1 MGSFYFILGVM
12 TIYVRNLEGEEY
24 TVQATTK
31 VDNEINGNQSI
42 SGDILHNQVNELFIK
57 DIERLWEIYDHDDVG
72 YKILT
77 LRKKGIGDRMKA
89 SFTAI
94 PLFDDY
100 MNTHSIMDDDGN
112 HYKYDGSMTAYKAF
126 SKIFDDTP
134 FDFVIVDDLSAV
146 EWENFGGGEPK
157 LETFKRCLERYKCEF
172 RRSGNTIYL
181 EKIVSRKTSIQYRH
195 RLNASDIVQEID
207 ASEQYT
213 AIKGYGNYG
222 ESQNSDDYRDA
233 KLIRDYVSPLAAIL
247 GKRYSPPV
255 MDGRLKNK
263 TELDNKLEEIIEES
277 LKISVTANIH
287 QLAEQEYPI
296 DKSQAGDFVFVTD
309 DRIEF
314 DEEVR
319 IVSQS
324 ITKDYTGKII
334 DANVTFGSEGLG
346 KRYQSNLNTAVKNIT
361 DVFEGRK
368 EVPLSSLDKRVQEI
382 SKIINGNTDSIF
394 EYNSNGVIGWNGDD
408 PNYMTRYV
416 GDAIGF
422 SKDGGETYGTA
433 MSAELGIVADYITT
447 GTLRAILV
455 EAVDIYGSY
464 IEGTEI
470 VSKEDDDHYIQ
481 LKGAEL
487 KSNGIHKREW
497 FGETSNDAVT
507 IGFRNGQLRARNH
520 DQEWSLFFNDWGI
533 STFSDGD
540 GNGYPGGNASGAF
553 EFHSYKYADFRGL
566 TIMSYGRIALE
577 SSNEDGARMYL
588 NPNGANVHVAD
599 ADDNYHGISASKFNQ
614 SSSIN
619 QKHDIKPFED
629 DALDIINSLQI
640 KEYKRK
646 TSGKQT
652 MHDKW
657 QVGILVEEAHPNLL
671 ADSESVDI
679 YSYLNHV
686 ARGLQQYHGQTEDRF
701 EVIEKRLSKLEGAA

>member
-1 MGSFYFILGVM
+1 M
-12 TIYVRNLEGEEY
+12 TIYVRSLEGEEY

-42 SGDILHNQVNELFIK
+42 SGDIAQNQVNEIFIK

-77 LRKKGIGDRMKA
+77 LRRKGIGDRMKA

-100 MNTHSIMDDDGN
+100 MNTHSIMDDDGD
-112 HYKYDGSMTAYKAF
+112 HYRYDGSMTAFNAF

-134 FDFVIVDDLSAV
+134 FDFVIVDSLTAV
-146 EWENFGGGEPK
+146 EWENFGGGETK
-157 LETFKRCLERYKCEF
+157 LETFKRCLDRYKCEF

-181 EKIVSRKTSIQYRH
+181 EKIVNRKTSIQYRH
-195 RLNASDIVQEID
+195 KLNASDIVQEVD

-213 AIKGYGNYG
+213 AIRGYGNYG
-222 ESQNSDDYRDA
+222 ESQGSDDYKDA
-233 KLIRDYVSPLAAIL
+233 KLKRDYVSPLSAIL
-247 GKRYSPPV
+247 GKRYSPPI

-263 TELDNKLEEIIEES
+263 TEMDNKLEEIIEES

-287 QLAEQEYPI
+287 QLADQEYPI
-296 DKSQAGDFVFVTD
+296 DVSQAGDFVFVTD
-309 DRIEF
+309 DRIGF

-368 EVPLSSLDKRVQEI
+368 EVPLSALDKRVQEI

-422 SKDGGETYGTA
+422 SKDGGETYNTA

-447 GTLRAILV
+447 GTLRAIV
-455 EAVDIYGSY
+455 VDGVRIYGSKFY
-464 IEGTEI
+464 SEKNEHNYMEIE
-470 VSKEDDDHYIQ
+470 
-481 LKGAEL
+481 GAEL
-487 KSNGIHKREW
+487 LSRGRHERHW
-497 FGETSNDAVT
+497 FGETSTDDVR
-507 IGFRNGQLRARNH
+507 IMIQNGQIRSRN
-520 DQEWSLFFNDWGI
+520 DSKEWSTYLNDWGLA
-533 STFSDGD
+533 TFADGD
-540 GNGYPGGNASGAF
+540 GDRFDNAASGAI
-553 EFHSYKYADFRGL
+553 EFHSTRYADFRGL

-577 SSNEDGARMYL
+577 SSNEDGARIYL

-599 ADDNYHGISASKFNQ
+599 ADDNYHGISASEFNQ
-614 SSSIN
+614 SSSIK
-619 QKHDIKPFED
+619 QKYDIKDFED
-629 DALDIINSLQI
+629 DALEIINSLDI
-640 KEYKRK
+640 KDYKRK

-652 MHDKW
+652 LNDKW
-657 QVGILVEEAHPNLL
+657 QVGILVEETHPNLL
-671 ADSESVDI
+671 ADGDSVDI

-686 ARGLQQYHGQTEDRF
+686 ARGLQQHHGQTKDRF
-701 EVIEKRLSKLEGAA
+701 DDIEKRLLKLEEAS